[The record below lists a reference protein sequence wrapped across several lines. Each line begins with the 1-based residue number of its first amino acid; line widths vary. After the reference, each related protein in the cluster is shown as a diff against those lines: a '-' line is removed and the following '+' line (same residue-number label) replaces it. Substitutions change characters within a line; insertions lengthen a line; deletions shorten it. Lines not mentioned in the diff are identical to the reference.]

1 MLDIDWWYFM
11 GTEYLECKFCEKN
24 LLPGPVWYLVKC
36 AWAIGATFQ
45 HASTSTWLLLV
56 PTHTQ
61 VPVKHKVANL
71 LLFRS
76 PAIRWDDTKKS
87 PTCLLLLENNNT
99 KLIYAL
105 FNNGLIKW
113 LVLFSYFFVFRY
125 SCDLRVV
132 GLLRQR
138 TLGNSSTKVCN
149 QVGEQHSE
157 FYMKRL

>member
-11 GTEYLECKFCEKN
+11 GTEYLECKFWEKN

-71 LLFRS
+71 LQQFRS

-99 KLIYAL
+99 KFIYAL

-113 LVLFSYFFVFRY
+113 LVQEFVFLFFCIQILLWFA
-125 SCDLRVV
+125 SCWPVKTANPRELF
-132 GLLRQR
+132 
-138 TLGNSSTKVCN
+138 
-149 QVGEQHSE
+149 H
-157 FYMKRL
+157 